1 MSDLLAALDS
11 LRERLDEIP
20 QADERRLQELKTELL
35 GRKAGALTEILKALP
50 GLEPD
55 ERKRVGGAAN
65 ALKRELE
72 RAIDAREASLK
83 QSATNLSGVDLTLP
97 GRRQWGGGLHLV
109 TQVVDEIC
117 DIFRELGFT
126 RVTGSEAETERYNF
140 YALNFPK
147 DHPAL
152 DAQDSF
158 YLGGVVLLCTPN
170 SPVHIPPVLNFQP
183 PHGYLG
189 A

>member
-83 QSATNLSGVDLTLP
+83 QSATNLSGVDLTMP
-97 GRRQWGGGLHLV
+97 GRRQWRGGLHPV
-109 TQVVDEIC
+109 TQGVDEVC
-117 DIFRELGFT
+117 ATF
-126 RVTGSEAETERYNF
+126 TERGF
-140 YALNFPK
+140 RAGPR
-147 DHPAL
+147 PE
-152 DAQDSF
+152 
-158 YLGGVVLLCTPN
+158 
-170 SPVHIPPVLNFQP
+170 
-183 PHGYLG
+183 
-189 A
+189 

>member
-1 MSDLLAALDS
+1 MSDLLAALNA
-11 LRERLDEIP
+11 LRERLNEIP
-20 QADERRLQELKTELL
+20 QADARRLQEIKTEIL
-35 GRKAGALTEILKALP
+35 GRRAGALTEVLKALP

-97 GRRQWGGGLHLV
+97 GRRQWGGGLRLV

-117 DIFRELGFT
+117 DIFRELGVT
-126 RVTGSEAETERYNF
+126 RVTGSGSQPVGYNI
-140 YALNFPK
+140 YALEFS
-147 DHPAL
+147 
-152 DAQDSF
+152 Q
-158 YLGGVVLLCTPN
+158 
-170 SPVHIPPVLNFQP
+170 
-183 PHGYLG
+183 
-189 A
+189 